1 MFHYSKIE
9 VECTHSAI
17 MASPNETTIA
27 EIANVEVDKQTQ
39 SNNSFERSDEI
50 LIELRSVKK
59 DMVQNHTKLEQRI
72 REVVDGLKTRFE
84 YSDQKGNIKFFSYTV
99 LVGCYLIE
107 LSMTTVSK
115 CLCAFTVEDIV
126 KLLLT
131 VYIYIIFA
139 ADSKL

>member
-1 MFHYSKIE
+1 
-9 VECTHSAI
+9 
-17 MASPNETTIA
+17 
-27 EIANVEVDKQTQ
+27 
-39 SNNSFERSDEI
+39 
-50 LIELRSVKK
+50 
-59 DMVQNHTKLEQRI
+59 MV
-72 REVVDGLKTRFE
+72 E
-84 YSDQKGNIKFFSYTV
+84 YSDQKGNIKFFSYAV

-139 ADSKL
+139 ADSKLESSLIGSSLKDNSKYSIEKKFGQETEAKVRIVNLLTLLTWRIKIRQLENFIVL

>member
-1 MFHYSKIE
+1 
-9 VECTHSAI
+9 
-17 MASPNETTIA
+17 MASPESPDETT
-27 EIANVEVDKQTQ
+27 IANVEVDKQIQ
-39 SNNSFERSDEI
+39 SNSFERFDEI
-50 LIELRSVKK
+50 LIELRSYKK
-59 DMVQNHTKLEQRI
+59 DMLQNHTKLEQGI
-72 REVVDGLKTRFE
+72 VEVKEALKTRFE
-84 YSDQKGNIKFFSYTV
+84 YSDQKANIKFFSYTA

>member
-1 MFHYSKIE
+1 VFHYSKIE

-17 MASPNETTIA
+17 M
-27 EIANVEVDKQTQ
+27 V
-39 SNNSFERSDEI
+39 
-50 LIELRSVKK
+50 
-59 DMVQNHTKLEQRI
+59 
-72 REVVDGLKTRFE
+72 E
-84 YSDQKGNIKFFSYTV
+84 YSDQKGNIKFFAYTV